1 MANDFRIW
9 EIDDSSKAASPLK
22 STDRME
28 TEESLEEVLVQ
39 NPDVLM
45 PHLTIVG
52 RQTPTDSGA
61 LDLLG
66 VDADGKLV
74 VFELKRGT
82 LTREAVAQIVDYC
95 SYLESLSEA
104 DLASYIAGHSGTND
118 VDKIDDFE
126 AWYSDRQGGKELSD
140 LRPTRMVLVG
150 LGVDTRATRMVKF
163 LAERGVDISLYDV
176 PRVSVRRQ
184 NASCQTGGREPPT
197 LAAPV
202 VEEGTPTWSFARRT
216 PSGPGSSASKAS
228 GRRCSTRSAQGP
240 VTKQERRG
248 ITFFLPK
255 LTLPKNNKEQN
266 FYGSHSLVIDESGE
280 LRVTF
285 FPAAVHVCK
294 KKFEEQRKTI
304 LFEFGTPPHA
314 PTTGRIQV
322 QWSCR
327 LNAETW
333 NKHKEILTTLARDVR
348 EEWEQE
354 RQRVT

>member
-9 EIDDSSKAASPLK
+9 EVDDSSKAASPLK

-82 LTREAVAQIVDYC
+82 LTREAVAQIIDYC

-163 LAERGVDISLYDV
+163 LAERGVDISLLTFHGYQYEGRTLLARQEERAAD
-176 PRVSVRRQ
+176 PRS
-184 NASCQTGGREPPT
+184 AGR
-197 LAAPV
+197 
-202 VEEGTPTWSFARRT
+202 
-216 PSGPGSSASKAS
+216 
-228 GRRCSTRSAQGP
+228 GRRHTDVEFRKAHAERTRELGIESLWQEVLNALSTGTSDKAG
-240 VTKQERRG
+240 EAG

-327 LNAETW
+327 LNAEIW